1 MSNNP
6 NDDKKSALEQL
17 RKFTDDVKIAMFSA
31 IEADKITSRPMTTQD
46 VDDDANIWFFTSKKT
61 DTASEAKANSNI
73 TLIYAHPGKN
83 TYLCVDGV
91 ANIVEDRE
99 KIKQLWSPAMKAWF
113 PEGEEDPDL
122 TLVKVTTS
130 EAAYWDS
137 AASKMVVFFSMIK
150 AIVKGEE
157 YNEGEHGKL
166 DLK

>member
-1 MSNNP
+1 MTS
-6 NDDKKSALEQL
+6 DHSKKEALEQL
-17 RKFTDDVKIAMFSA
+17 RKFTDDVKIAMFST
-31 IEADKITSRPMTTQD
+31 IENDKIISRPMTTQE
-46 VDDDANIWFFTSKKT
+46 VDDEANIWFFTSKKT
-61 DTASEAKANSNI
+61 ETASEANSNVNI

-83 TYLCVDGV
+83 TYLCVDG
-91 ANIVEDRE
+91 AASIEDDRA
-99 KIKQLWSPAMKAWF
+99 KIKELWNPAMKAWF
-113 PEGEEDPDL
+113 PEGEDDPDI